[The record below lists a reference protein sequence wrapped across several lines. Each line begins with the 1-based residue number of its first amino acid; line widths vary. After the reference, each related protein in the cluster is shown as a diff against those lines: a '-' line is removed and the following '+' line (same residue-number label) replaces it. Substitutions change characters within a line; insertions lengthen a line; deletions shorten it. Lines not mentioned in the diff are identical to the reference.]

1 MAGSEMRASLL
12 RAVLIVV
19 GATLVALFVNG
30 VSPKGLPLWGS
41 ASSVHWSKVEQIGLD
56 TAKELFEKKAA
67 VFVDSRDKEEFAK
80 GHIKGAFSLPTA
92 QFDHHAPLFMD
103 LVPLTTP
110 VVTYC
115 SGQGCDSSTELAE
128 LLIGSGY
135 KNVKVF
141 YGGWQHWR
149 EAGYPVEGSLEKP

>member
-1 MAGSEMRASLL
+1 MAGSGVQASLL
-12 RAVLIVV
+12 RAALIVV
-19 GATLVALFVNG
+19 GAGLIALLVNG
-30 VSPKGLPLWGS
+30 VSSKGLPLWGPLS
-41 ASSVHWSKVEQIGLD
+41 TLHWSNVEQIGLE

-67 VFVDSRDKEEFAK
+67 VFVDSRDKEEFAR

-103 LVPLTTP
+103 LVPRTTP

-115 SGQGCDSSTELAE
+115 SGQGCDTSTELAE